1 MLCKKDKLKDSLD
14 FQLTIV
20 NGQIP
25 TLRDSKIYNFL
36 LSRIGKKRKRQMQ
49 EPAESVI
56 ICVQQNFDVNGG
68 LNPVKIE
75 LEDDTM
81 IIILKKH

>member
-1 MLCKKDKLKDSLD
+1 MLCKKDKLKDSLE
-14 FQLTIV
+14 FQLTVV

-25 TLRDSKIYNFL
+25 TLRDSKIYNFS

-75 LEDDTM
+75 LEDDTI

>member
-25 TLRDSKIYNFL
+25 TLRDSKIYKFS

-49 EPAESVI
+49 EPAASVI
-56 ICVQQNFDVNGG
+56 IRVQQNFDVNGG

-75 LEDDTM
+75 LEDDTI

>member
-14 FQLTIV
+14 FHMTIV

-56 ICVQQNFDVNGG
+56 IRVQQNFDVNGG

>member
-14 FQLTIV
+14 FHMTIV

-56 ICVQQNFDVNGG
+56 IRVQQNFDVNGE

>member
-56 ICVQQNFDVNGG
+56 ICVQQNFDVNCG

-75 LEDDTM
+75 LEDDAI

>member
-1 MLCKKDKLKDSLD
+1 MLCKKDKLKDSLE

-20 NGQIP
+20 NGHIP

-56 ICVQQNFDVNGG
+56 IRVQQNFDVNGE